1 MMDGVSPETCW
12 ASYKYEIK
20 FWYTVASCWIFYV
33 NYTMMH
39 GSTNIKCMLLC
50 QVNITN
56 DLQIYKYCRL
66 LPTAYTAARRRISKH
81 HHNTVSCRCENANTQ
96 GVSFISSTAALTGCR
111 DGCFL
116 CDKASVFCWAMKK
129 VTQCTS
135 DTKVHRSKFTGVIYK
150 SLGNP

>member
-1 MMDGVSPETCW
+1 MLSFIQIW
-12 ASYKYEIK
+12 NKILI
-20 FWYTVASCWIFYV
+20 TVASCWIFYV

-39 GSTNIKCMLLC
+39 GSTNIKCMSLC

-96 GVSFISSTAALTGCR
+96 GVSFISSAAALKGCR
-111 DGCFL
+111 GGYFL
-116 CDKASVFCWAMKK
+116 CDKASVFCWAMNK
-129 VTQCTS
+129 VAQCTS